1 MVESAIA
8 AAFVHSAVD
17 DGDGNGN
24 SGRWSLAAGN
34 GNVRFRWQDDDNN
47 ISMGGEMRKYLLASF
62 ILLYP
67 SLKSGR
73 SPGSR
78 QEVARKSWL
87 NILLPGLLDRPH
99 PQSAGTTKLQRRVR
113 KRPPKKP

>member
-78 QEVARKSWL
+78 QEVLAQHIVTRL
-87 NILLPGLLDRPH
+87 
-99 PQSAGTTKLQRRVR
+99 V
-113 KRPPKKP
+113 RPPPPPVRRHHQIAASGP